1 MTHYARS
8 SAAIAPAVSVLFFR
22 EIVRHLGCMKA
33 LQSIVCA
40 LVALSLGVA
49 TVQAADAVAQ
59 LLAEAQTAM
68 LRGDIPA
75 AKAKFQ
81 SVKTLDPKNVTAAG
95 YLAKIAAQEAKDG
108 VNGSQEKQLAKLILP
123 KVEFREATFSSTLD
137 YLKQSVTKLTDGKQS
152 VSFVVQQVP
161 EAQANMPVT
170 LSLTNVPFTEVV
182 KYLGSLANVS
192 FTYDRYAITVRP
204 AAPTAQATTAPAP
217 GQ

>member
-1 MTHYARS
+1 
-8 SAAIAPAVSVLFFR
+8 
-22 EIVRHLGCMKA
+22 MKA

-40 LVALSLGVA
+40 LVALSLSSA

-68 LRGDIPA
+68 LRGDLPT

-81 SVKTLDPKNVTAAG
+81 SVKSLDPKNVTAAG
-95 YLAKIAAQEAKDG
+95 YLAKIAAQEAKEG
-108 VNGSQEKQLAKLILP
+108 IGGSQEKQLANLILP
-123 KVEFREATFSSTLD
+123 KVDFKDATFSSTLD
-137 YLKQSVTKLTDGKQS
+137 LLKQNVKKLTDGKQA
-152 VSFVVQQVP
+152 VNFVVQLP
-161 EAQANMPVT
+161 EAQANTSVT
-170 LSLTNVPFTEVV
+170 LSLTNVPFTEVL

-204 AAPTAQATTAPAP
+204 AAPTAQATTPPAP